1 MSSRD
6 EGAFIGKSDPS
17 TQPRSFR
24 NPVTSIKPSLMHG
37 IRRPSDGNV
46 INCPARFATPND
58 LGCVDGSFIPIKAP
72 SSPEDIY
79 VCRKGCHALNV
90 QGICDSQNNFV
101 KLVVEFRGQRT
112 MLLYGANVECK
123 HLSVKYIFSR
133 KSR

>member
-1 MSSRD
+1 MAVANRAGQFITFPTD
-6 EGAFIGKSDPS
+6 GRRIPCIKEGLMD
-17 TQPRSFR
+17 
-24 NPVTSIKPSLMHG
+24 VTG
-37 IRRPSDGNV
+37 
-46 INCPARFATPND
+46 FPND
-58 LGCVDGSFIPIKAP
+58 LGCVDGSLIPIKAP

-123 HLSVKYIFSR
+123 HLSVKI
-133 KSR
+133 KSLGTC